1 MKLRCFLQYNN
12 QLGQTQEVSLGK
24 WTVNVTQASTKSNTA
39 NIDQIMSSDE
49 SNVSTSRIAILGVSG
64 AAILGICILIVVL
77 LRKRR

>member
-1 MKLRCFLQYNN
+1 MLLQYNN

>member
-1 MKLRCFLQYNN
+1 MLFLQYNN

>member
-1 MKLRCFLQYNN
+1 MLLQYNN

-39 NIDQIMSSDE
+39 NIDQIISSDE

>member
-1 MKLRCFLQYNN
+1 MLLQDNN

-39 NIDQIMSSDE
+39 NIDQIISSDE

>member
-1 MKLRCFLQYNN
+1 MLLQYNN

-39 NIDQIMSSDE
+39 NIDQIISSDE
-49 SNVSTSRIAILGVSG
+49 SNVNTSRIAILGVSG